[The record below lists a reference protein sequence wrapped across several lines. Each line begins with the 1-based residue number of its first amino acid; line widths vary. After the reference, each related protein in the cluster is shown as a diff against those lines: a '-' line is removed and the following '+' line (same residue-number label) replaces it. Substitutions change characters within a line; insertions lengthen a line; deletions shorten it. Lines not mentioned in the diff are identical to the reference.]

1 MCGTGCRTAAEP
13 TVYGCPTT
21 DARSSA
27 HRKTCEL
34 PYRSPSFV
42 GPKVVLQIPRPHF
55 PGKGEFG
62 LGCTPLTPRPLFM
75 QVPGGSCGI
84 ITTGHRGHGAIVP
97 NGPTCR
103 HFLTN
108 PSCAGEPESS
118 GGTSNAAEPARARQP
133 AAAAPGPGE
142 DVAPVTPPAGAVTP
156 ASAVCRCSNRK
167 TQQRPPH
174 PSTPAAARRR
184 VLGAAG
190 QRAPSPRYSG
200 TVAELFADFTTGTPD
215 RTVHAHPSPDSPP
228 LGQRMGGGEP

>member
-1 MCGTGCRTAAEP
+1 
-13 TVYGCPTT
+13 
-21 DARSSA
+21 
-27 HRKTCEL
+27 
-34 PYRSPSFV
+34 
-42 GPKVVLQIPRPHF
+42 
-55 PGKGEFG
+55 
-62 LGCTPLTPRPLFM
+62 M
-75 QVPGGSCGI
+75 QVPGDSCGI

-174 PSTPAAARRR
+174 PAPPPLRGGGF
-184 VLGAAG
+184 LGRGPTRTVA
-190 QRAPSPRYSG
+190 RYSG